1 MEFIT
6 NVIYS
11 IIRIST
17 PIIFVAICSTISAQ
31 AGLLNMAG
39 ESMMLVASL
48 AGVIFSAMFQ
58 NVWLGILCGML
69 GAMVI
74 VLIICFAAF
83 YMKVDL
89 YLMSISMNL
98 AMGGGVIFVMWVLTG
113 TKANTAG
120 SIPSLA
126 LGNIDIPII
135 KDIPI
140 LGSILSGHN
149 VFTYMAILMAVV
161 VWFLLFKTKL
171 GLRMRAIGE
180 NPAAA
185 EAVGINT
192 KRIYTIAFLIAAA
205 IGALGGM
212 YLSMGYQSFFSKGL
226 TANRG
231 FIGMAA
237 ATIGGNQPFGALLMS
252 FVFGI
257 AYATTNYLQPYISDA
272 YLLQSIPFILCTVVY
287 MVISGYRSTAEAR
300 KIRRNRAR
308 LEKLQHHEDRSKQ
321 KR

>member
-1 MEFIT
+1 MLDFIT
-6 NVIYS
+6 SIIYA

-17 PIIFVAICSTISAQ
+17 PIIFIAICSTISAQ
-31 AGLLNMAG
+31 AGLMNMAG

-48 AGVIFSAMFQ
+48 AGVVFSAIFQ
-58 NVWLGILCGML
+58 NVWLGIICGML
-69 GAMVI
+69 AAMAI

-98 AMGGGVIFVMWVLTG
+98 AMGGGVIFVMWLLTG

-120 SIPSLA
+120 AIPSLA

-135 KDIPI
+135 KDIPV
-140 LGSILSGHN
+140 LGAIISGHN
-149 VFTYMAILMAVV
+149 IFTYMAILMSIV

-171 GLRMRAIGE
+171 GLRMRAIGQ

-192 KRIYTIAFLIAAA
+192 KKIYTIAFLIAAA

-212 YLSMGYQSFFSKGL
+212 YLSMGYQNFFSKGL

-231 FIGMAA
+231 FVGMAA
-237 ATIGGNQPFGALLMS
+237 ATVGNNMPFGALLMS

-272 YLLQSIPFILCTVVY
+272 YLLQSIPFILCTVIY
-287 MVISGYRSTAEAR
+287 LVISGYRSTAESR
-300 KIRRNRAR
+300 QIKKNRQR
-308 LEKLQHHEDRSKQ
+308 LEAIQREAQAAK
-321 KR
+321 

>member
-1 MEFIT
+1 MLEFIT
-6 NVIYS
+6 NFIYAM
-11 IIRIST
+11 IRIST

-31 AGLLNMAG
+31 AGLMNMAG

-48 AGVIFSAMFQ
+48 AGVVFSAIFQ
-58 NVWLGILCGML
+58 NVWLGILCGMMA
-69 GAMVI
+69 AMVV

-98 AMGGGVIFVMWVLTG
+98 AMGGGVIFVMWLLTG

-120 SIPSLA
+120 AIPSLA
-126 LGNIDIPII
+126 LGNIDIPFI
-135 KDIPI
+135 KDIPV
-140 LGSILSGHN
+140 LGAIISGHN
-149 VFTYMAILMAVV
+149 IFTYMALLMAVV

-171 GLRMRAIGE
+171 GLRMRAIGQ

-192 KRIYTIAFLIAAA
+192 KKIYTIAFLMAAA

-212 YLSMGYQSFFSKGL
+212 YLSMGYQNFFSKGL

-237 ATIGGNQPFGALLMS
+237 ATVGNNMPFGALLMS

-257 AYATTNYLQPYISDA
+257 AYATTNYLQPHISDA
-272 YLLQSIPFILCTVVY
+272 YLLQSIPFILCTVIY
-287 MVISGYRSTAEAR
+287 LVISGYRSTAESR
-300 KIRRNRAR
+300 QIRQNRQR
-308 LEKLQHHEDRSKQ
+308 LEAIQREAQASK
-321 KR
+321 

>member
-58 NVWLGILCGML
+58 NVWLGILGGML
-69 GAMVI
+69 SAMVI

-140 LGSILSGHN
+140 LGSIISGHN

-192 KRIYTIAFLIAAA
+192 KRIYTIAFLIALPLAHLAVCICPWA
-205 IGALGGM
+205 I
-212 YLSMGYQSFFSKGL
+212 
-226 TANRG
+226 
-231 FIGMAA
+231 
-237 ATIGGNQPFGALLMS
+237 
-252 FVFGI
+252 
-257 AYATTNYLQPYISDA
+257 
-272 YLLQSIPFILCTVVY
+272 
-287 MVISGYRSTAEAR
+287 
-300 KIRRNRAR
+300 RASSPR
-308 LEKLQHHEDRSKQ
+308 A
-321 KR
+321 